1 MQTFDLIIKYVIP
14 ILSFLGLSAFL
25 SEVWK
30 IKIEE
35 KKKNSDEH
43 KKQELKKT
51 EESIRSIVREE
62 LSEIHEKIKSI
73 ESSITLNK
81 KADQALL
88 RNRLYILYR
97 QCCEK
102 KFRTNE
108 ETVNWIN
115 MYNIY
120 HGLDVNGVMD
130 NVKDSF
136 LQLPDDI
143 GFDKDNKK

>member
-1 MQTFDLIIKYVIP
+1 MQTFDLIIEYVIP

-25 SEVWK
+25 SEIWK
-30 IKIEE
+30 LKIEE

-73 ESSITLNK
+73 ENSITLNK

-97 QCCEK
+97 QCYEK
-102 KFRTNE
+102 DFRTNE

-120 HGLDVNGVMD
+120 HGLGANGVMD
-130 NVKDSF
+130 SVKDSF

-143 GFDKDNKK
+143 EFDKDNRK